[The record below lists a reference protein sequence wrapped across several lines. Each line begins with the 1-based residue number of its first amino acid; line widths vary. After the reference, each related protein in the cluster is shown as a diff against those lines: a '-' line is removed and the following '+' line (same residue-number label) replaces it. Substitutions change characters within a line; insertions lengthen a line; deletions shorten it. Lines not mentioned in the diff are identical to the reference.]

1 MKKYLIALVSLMA
14 CTTTFAQ
21 DNLQAQKLQIV
32 KHIYGRWWQSSNFNQ

>member
-1 MKKYLIALVSLMA
+1 MKKYLITLVSLMA

-32 KHIYGRWWQSSNFNQ
+32 KRIYAGGRQSPSFNQ